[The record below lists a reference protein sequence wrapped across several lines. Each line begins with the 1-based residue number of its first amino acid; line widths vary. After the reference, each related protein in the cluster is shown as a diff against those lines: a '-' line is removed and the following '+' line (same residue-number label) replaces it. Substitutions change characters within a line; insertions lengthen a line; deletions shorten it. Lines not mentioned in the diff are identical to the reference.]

1 MARAEQS
8 SSARHVKEARGG
20 QDAQAFHGAR
30 HAHDTQAFHGARH
43 AHDKC
48 VGRALNRADALCRQR
63 GARLTAMRRRVLEL
77 IWDSHK
83 AVKAYDL
90 LDRLSDSQKPVRPPT
105 VYRALEFLMAHG
117 LVHRVD
123 SLNAF
128 VGCSGADAHH
138 NAQFLIC
145 QECGEVSE
153 MDGAAIAKAV
163 AGQAEQA
170 GFTVHRQTVEL
181 HGVCP
186 RCAAL

>member
-1 MARAEQS
+1 MAKTKSAS
-8 SSARHVKEARGG
+8 SGSIT
-20 QDAQAFHGAR
+20 FHGAE
-30 HAHDTQAFHGARH
+30 HAHGP
-43 AHDKC
+43 C
-48 VGRALNRADALCRQR
+48 VGRALDRAEALCRQR
-63 GARLTAMRRRVLEL
+63 GARLTRMRRRVLEL

-90 LDRLSDSQKPVRPPT
+90 LDRLSESEKSVRPPT

-128 VGCSGADAHH
+128 VGCSGLDERH

-145 QECGEVSE
+145 QQCGEVSE
-153 MDGAAIAKAV
+153 MDGAVIGRAV
-163 AGQAEQA
+163 VRQAADA

-181 HGVCP
+181 HGECP
-186 RCAAL
+186 ACAAP

>member
-1 MARAEQS
+1 MANRKTLS
-8 SSARHVKEARGG
+8 GGSA
-20 QDAQAFHGAR
+20 AFHGTRHTHAR
-30 HAHDTQAFHGARH
+30 
-43 AHDKC
+43 C
-48 VGRALNRADALCRQR
+48 IGRALGRAEELCRQR
-63 GARLTAMRRRVLEL
+63 GARLTYMRRRVLEL

-90 LDRLSDSQKPVRPPT
+90 LDRLSDSEKSVRPPT

-128 VGCSGADAHH
+128 VGCSGSDEHH

-153 MDGAAIAKAV
+153 MDGAMIGQAV
-163 AGQAEQA
+163 ARQAAEA
-170 GFTVHRQTVEL
+170 GFNVRRQMVEL
-181 HGVCP
+181 HGECP
-186 RCAAL
+186 GCAAK

>member
-1 MARAEQS
+1 MAKAGVSRDEKAGISRGGDAARA
-8 SSARHVKEARGG
+8 
-20 QDAQAFHGAR
+20 FPGAR
-30 HAHDTQAFHGARH
+30 HAHDR
-43 AHDKC
+43 C
-48 VGRALNRADALCRQR
+48 VHRALNRADALCRQR
-63 GARLTAMRRRVLEL
+63 GARLTTMRRRVLEL
-77 IWDSHK
+77 IWDGHR

-90 LDRLSDSQKPVRPPT
+90 LDRLSENGKPVRPPT
-105 VYRALEFLMAHG
+105 VYRALDFLMAHG

-153 MDGAAIAKAV
+153 MDGAAISKAV

-181 HGVCP
+181 HGECP

>member
-1 MARAEQS
+1 MAKS
-8 SSARHVKEARGG
+8 
-20 QDAQAFHGAR
+20 QDSGAGSTVFHGAR
-30 HAHDTQAFHGARH
+30 HAHGR
-43 AHDKC
+43 C
-48 VGRALNRADALCRQR
+48 VGRALGRAEALCRRR
-63 GARLTAMRRRVLEL
+63 GARLTHMRRRVLEL

-90 LDRLSDSQKPVRPPT
+90 LDRLSESEKSVRPPT

-128 VGCSGADAHH
+128 VGCSGSDERH

-153 MDGAAIAKAV
+153 MDGAAIGKAV
-163 AGQAEQA
+163 ARQAAEA
-170 GFTVHRQTVEL
+170 GFNVRRQTVEL
-181 HGVCP
+181 HGECP
-186 RCAAL
+186 ACATR

>member
-1 MARAEQS
+1 MANANSPSGEMT
-8 SSARHVKEARGG
+8 
-20 QDAQAFHGAR
+20 AFHGSR
-30 HAHDTQAFHGARH
+30 HAHGR
-43 AHDKC
+43 C
-48 VGRALNRADALCRQR
+48 VGRALSRAEALCRQR
-63 GARLTAMRRRVLEL
+63 GARLTRMRRRVLEL

-90 LDRLSDSQKPVRPPT
+90 LDRLSESEKSVRPPT

-128 VGCSGADAHH
+128 VGCSGSDEQH

-153 MDGAAIAKAV
+153 LDGAVIGQAV
-163 AGQAEQA
+163 AHQAARA
-170 GFTVHRQTVEL
+170 GFNVRRQMVEL
-181 HGVCP
+181 HGECP
-186 RCAAL
+186 ACAAK

>member
-1 MARAEQS
+1 MANRKTLS
-8 SSARHVKEARGG
+8 GGSA
-20 QDAQAFHGAR
+20 AFHGTR
-30 HAHDTQAFHGARH
+30 HAH
-43 AHDKC
+43 AHC
-48 VGRALNRADALCRQR
+48 VGRALGRAEELCRQR
-63 GARLTAMRRRVLEL
+63 GARLTYMRRRVLEL

-90 LDRLSDSQKPVRPPT
+90 LDRLSDSEKSVRPST

-128 VGCSGADAHH
+128 VGCSGSDEQH

-153 MDGAAIAKAV
+153 MDGAMIGQAV
-163 AGQAEQA
+163 AHQAAEA
-170 GFTVHRQTVEL
+170 GFNVRRQMVEL
-181 HGVCP
+181 HGECP
-186 RCAAL
+186 GCAAK

>member
-1 MARAEQS
+1 MANRKTLS
-8 SSARHVKEARGG
+8 GGSA
-20 QDAQAFHGAR
+20 AFHGTR
-30 HAHDTQAFHGARH
+30 HAHAR
-43 AHDKC
+43 C
-48 VGRALNRADALCRQR
+48 VGRALGRAEELCRQR
-63 GARLTAMRRRVLEL
+63 GVRLTYIRRRVLEL

-90 LDRLSDSQKPVRPPT
+90 LDRLSNSEKSVRPPT

-128 VGCSGADAHH
+128 IGCSGSDEQH

-153 MDGAAIAKAV
+153 MDGAMIGQAV
-163 AGQAEQA
+163 ARQAAEA
-170 GFTVHRQTVEL
+170 GFNVRRQMVEL
-181 HGVCP
+181 HGECP
-186 RCAAL
+186 GCAAK